1 MITPTSWTGRTG
13 FLASP
18 PHSRGFLM
26 EMSSGCSGGT
36 FSKTFWFS
44 LLPILNWTS
53 PPNLSFNYTT
63 GFPREIKPCRGWS
76 HSPGQ
81 TLLLR
86 SQFPFSS
93 SSHNNRLIKFNLLHH
108 GHGYDLYIQGDPTP
122 PGSDVSW
129 EEVSLVGEP
138 TFNIFNP
145 SWKRRLGS
153 TLTLTLTLTF
163 NIFNPSWKGRLGS
176 TLRWRKAPGRWGGV
190 KIGNAGQRSGER
202 LWETSNVRNIWKI
215 FGRLLETLGG
225 RLSAW

>member
-1 MITPTSWTGRTG
+1 MITTSSWTGRTG

-53 PPNLSFNYTT
+53 PPNLTTNYTTT

-86 SQFPFSS
+86 STFPFSP
-93 SSHNNRLIKFNLLHH
+93 SSHNQLIQFNLLHH

-122 PGSDVSW
+122 PGSDVYW

-138 TFNIFNP
+138 
-145 SWKRRLGS
+145 
-153 TLTLTLTLTF
+153 TF

-225 RLSAW
+225 RLSAL

>member
-53 PPNLSFNYTT
+53 PPNLTTNYTTT
-63 GFPREIKPCRGWS
+63 GFPREIKPCLGWS

-93 SSHNNRLIKFNLLHH
+93 SSHNTRLIQFNLLHH

-122 PGSDVSW
+122 PGSDVYW
-129 EEVSLVGEP
+129 EEVSLVSRLLTSLTPAGRGGSALLWDGGRHREDGEE
-138 TFNIFNP
+138 
-145 SWKRRLGS
+145 SRLATQGRDLESGS
-153 TLTLTLTLTF
+153 
-163 NIFNPSWKGRLGS
+163 GRHRMLGIYGKS
-176 TLRWRKAPGRWGGV
+176 LASFGNTLRETECIIIPHWTVLIKDSRKFHCTALARV
-190 KIGNAGQRSGER
+190 
-202 LWETSNVRNIWKI
+202 
-215 FGRLLETLGG
+215 
-225 RLSAW
+225 